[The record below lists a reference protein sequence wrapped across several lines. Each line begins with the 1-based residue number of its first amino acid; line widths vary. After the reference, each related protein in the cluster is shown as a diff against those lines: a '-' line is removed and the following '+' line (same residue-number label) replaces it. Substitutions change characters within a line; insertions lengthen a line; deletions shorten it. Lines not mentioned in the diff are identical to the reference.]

1 MTKQEVKDEYKQT
14 EGSPEVR
21 AKIRRLQ
28 MESAT
33 KGAKQQEALE
43 NMEEATHITNPT
55 HFAIALKYEVGQ
67 IGAQK

>member
-33 KGAKQQEALE
+33 KSASNKKLWKIWEKLQLSSQTQL
-43 NMEEATHITNPT
+43 I
-55 HFAIALKYEVGQ
+55 LQ
-67 IGAQK
+67 

>member
-21 AKIRRLQ
+21 AKIRRLK

-33 KGAKQQEALE
+33 KSAKQQEALE
-43 NMEEATHITNPT
+43 NMGSHSYYNQPDA
-55 HFAIALKYEVGQ
+55 FWL
-67 IGAQK
+67 